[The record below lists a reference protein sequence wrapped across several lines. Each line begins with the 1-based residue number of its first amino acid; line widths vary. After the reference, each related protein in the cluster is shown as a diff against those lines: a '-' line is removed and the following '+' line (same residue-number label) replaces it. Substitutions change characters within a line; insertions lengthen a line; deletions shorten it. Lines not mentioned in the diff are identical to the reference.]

1 MQGQSA
7 PAASR
12 GTRKSGAE
20 EEGGDDGE
28 EPEEEG
34 VAAAP
39 DIMDLLPR
47 TDVR

>member
-12 GTRKSGAE
+12 GTRKSGSE
-20 EEGGDDGE
+20 EEGDDGE
-28 EPEEEG
+28 EPEDEG